1 MNPSPEIIK
10 NLLETLVSPSWDG
23 IVDYG
28 LEYEKHDD
36 TGQTFLIVDVIFNID
51 DYWNKNFSIRKTK
64 AGMEGREIYDTSDMD
79 YEVSRDVK
87 SALKYL
93 GINNS
98 IVEIYV
104 IEGYDGDTKIMS

>member
-36 TGQTFLIVDVIFNID
+36 TGQTFLMVDVIFDIN
-51 DYWNKNFSIRKTK
+51 DYWTKNFSIRKTK
-64 AGMEGREIYDTSDMD
+64 SSMEGYNTSDMD
-79 YEVSRDVK
+79 YEISRDVK

-93 GINNS
+93 GINHS
-98 IVEIYV
+98 IVDVYV